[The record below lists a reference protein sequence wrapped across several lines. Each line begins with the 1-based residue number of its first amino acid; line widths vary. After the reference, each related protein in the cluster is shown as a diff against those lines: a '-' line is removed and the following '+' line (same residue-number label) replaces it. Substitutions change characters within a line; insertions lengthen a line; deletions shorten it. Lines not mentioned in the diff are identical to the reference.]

1 MLGQTINND
10 WGELLQ
16 GEFQKPYFAA
26 LEEFLQIEYAE
37 QTIYPAKNDIFNA
50 LRYTPFQNVK
60 AVILGQDP
68 YHGPDQAQ
76 GLSFSVKPGVTLPPS
91 LKNIFKELHQDC
103 GCNIPKDG
111 SLIKWAEE
119 GVLMLNTVLTVRKGN
134 AHSHKGRGWENFTN
148 EVIRLLNSKETGVVF
163 ILWGIPAQSKLELI
177 DTDKHHV
184 ITSPHPSPFSANKGF
199 FGSRPFTKT
208 NEALGKEGQQKIDWC
223 L

>member
-1 MLGQTINND
+1 MLGQTIDND

-16 GEFQKPYFAA
+16 GEFQKPYFAE
-26 LEEFLQIEYAE
+26 LEEFLQKEYAE
-37 QTIYPAKNDIFNA
+37 QTIYPAKGDIFNA

-68 YHGPDQAQ
+68 YHGPNQAQ
-76 GLSFSVKPGVTLPPS
+76 GLSFSVKPGITLPPS

-103 GCNIPKDG
+103 GCDLPRDG

-134 AHSHKGRGWENFTN
+134 ANSHKGRGWEHFTN

-163 ILWGIPAQSKLELI
+163 ILWGKPAQSKLELI

-208 NEALGKEGQQKIDWC
+208 NEALKKSGQQKIEWC